1 MARGNNR
8 LSAAKAAKAKTPGL
22 IADGNRL
29 YLQVSKGDDGNI
41 RRSWILRYQRPGHR
55 ARDMGLGSAAV
66 VGLADAREMA
76 RRYGLLLLEGKD
88 PIAERDAERARNLA
102 SGAAA
107 VTFDVAAES
116 YIRQHRAGWRNVVHA
131 KQWGSTLE
139 TYASPVI
146 GNLPVADITTAH
158 IMKVLNPIWT
168 EKPETAGRV
177 RGRIEAILDWAKASG
192 HRDGENPARWRGHLD
207 KLLPAKSKVRKVQH
221 QPALSYH
228 EMPDFVHQLRER
240 HGMAALALEFVI
252 LTCVRTSD
260 VRHGKRA
267 DIDRATRVW
276 TIPRLS
282 KTERAHRVPLS
293 TAALAV
299 LDRAEEMAGDI
310 GGVVS
315 ASQFLFCN
323 DVTGEPLSENAMLA
337 VLQRM
342 GRKGAMTTHG
352 CRSTFRT
359 WAQEQ
364 TGFAHEVAE
373 MALGHT
379 VGSKVERA
387 YARGDALKK
396 RTAIMQAWAAF
407 LTKPQ
412 RPGEVIPLRSTART
426 SP

>member
-1 MARGNNR
+1 
-8 LSAAKAAKAKTPGL
+8 
-22 IADGNRL
+22 
-29 YLQVSKGDDGNI
+29 
-41 RRSWILRYQRPGHR
+41 
-55 ARDMGLGSAAV
+55 MGLGSAAV

-88 PIAERDAERARNLA
+88 PIAERDAEGAKNLA
-102 SGAAA
+102 SDAAA

-131 KQWGSTLE
+131 KQWGSTLK
-139 TYASPVI
+139 TYASPAI
-146 GNLPVADITTAH
+146 GDLPVADISTAH
-158 IMKVLNPIWT
+158 VMKILNPIWT

-228 EMPDFVHQLRER
+228 QMPGFVQELRGR
-240 HGMAALALEFVI
+240 QGMAALALEFVI

-260 VRHGKRA
+260 VRHGKWA
-267 DIDRATRVW
+267 DIDRAARVW
-276 TIPRLS
+276 TIPQLS
-282 KTERAHRVPLS
+282 KTERVHRVPLS

-299 LDRAEEMAGDI
+299 LDRAEAMARDI
-310 GGVVS
+310 GGAVS
-315 ASQFLFCN
+315 ASEFLFCN

-337 VLQRM
+337 VLRRM
-342 GRKGAMTTHG
+342 GKKGAMTTHG

-359 WAQEQ
+359 WAQES
-364 TGFAHEVAE
+364 TNFPSEVAE

-387 YARGDALKK
+387 YARGDALNK
-396 RTAIMQAWAAF
+396 RVAIMQAWADY
-407 LTKPQ
+407 LGRTQ
-412 RPGEVIPLRSTART
+412 QPGKVVPLRGAASNRVACPLDDGSVVLGQSRTCAR
-426 SP
+426 

>member
-1 MARGNNR
+1 
-8 LSAAKAAKAKTPGL
+8 
-22 IADGNRL
+22 
-29 YLQVSKGDDGNI
+29 
-41 RRSWILRYQRPGHR
+41 
-55 ARDMGLGSAAV
+55 MGLGSAAV

-88 PIAERDAERARNLA
+88 PIAERDAERAKHLA
-102 SGAAA
+102 SDAAA

-131 KQWGSTLE
+131 KQWGSTLK
-139 TYASPVI
+139 TYASPAI
-146 GNLPVADITTAH
+146 GDLPVADISTAH
-158 IMKVLNPIWT
+158 VMKILNPIWT

-228 EMPDFVHQLRER
+228 EMPGFVQELRGR
-240 HGMAALALEFVI
+240 QGMAALALEFVI

-260 VRHGKRA
+260 VRHGKWA
-267 DIDRATRVW
+267 DIDRAARVW
-276 TIPRLS
+276 TIPQLS
-282 KTERAHRVPLS
+282 KTERVHRVPLS

-299 LDRAEEMAGDI
+299 LDRAEAMARDI
-310 GGVVS
+310 GGAVS
-315 ASQFLFCN
+315 ASEFLFCN

-337 VLQRM
+337 VLRRM
-342 GRKGAMTTHG
+342 GKKGAMTTHG

-359 WAQEQ
+359 WAQES
-364 TGFAHEVAE
+364 TNFPSEVAE

-387 YARGDALKK
+387 YARGDALNK
-396 RTAIMQAWAAF
+396 RVAIMQAWADY
-407 LTKPQ
+407 LGRTQ
-412 RPGEVIPLRSTART
+412 QPGKVIPIQGRSA
-426 SP
+426 

>member
-8 LSAAKAAKAKTPGL
+8 LSAAKASKAKTPGL

-41 RRSWILRYQRPGHR
+41 RRSWILRYKRPGHR
-55 ARDMGLGSAAV
+55 PRDMGLGSAAV

-88 PIAERDAERARNLA
+88 PITERDAERAKNLA
-102 SGAAA
+102 SDAAA
-107 VTFDVAAES
+107 VTFDAAAES

-131 KQWGSTLE
+131 RQWGTTLA
-139 TYASPVI
+139 TYASPII
-146 GNLPVADITTAH
+146 GNLPVADVSVAH
-158 IMKVLNPIWT
+158 VMKILNPLWT
-168 EKPETAGRV
+168 AKPETASRV

-228 EMPDFVHQLRER
+228 EMPDFVHELRER

-260 VRHGKRA
+260 VRHGKRV
-267 DIDRATRVW
+267 DIDRAARVW
-276 TIPRLS
+276 VIPQLS

-293 TAALAV
+293 PAAVAV
-299 LDRAEEMAGDI
+299 LDKAEAMAKDI
-310 GGVVS
+310 GGAVF
-315 ASQFLFCN
+315 ASEFLFCN

-337 VLQRM
+337 VLRRM
-342 GRKGAMTTHG
+342 GKKGAMTTHG

-359 WAQEQ
+359 WAQES
-364 TGFAHEVAE
+364 TNFSPEVAE
-373 MALGHT
+373 MALGHS

-396 RTAIMQAWAAF
+396 RIAVMEAWSSYLAR
-407 LTKPQ
+407 PQ
-412 RPGEVIPLRSTART
+412 QPGKVIPIQGRSA
-426 SP
+426 